1 MAAQKGKTF
10 VLKIGDG
17 ATSEVFVTIGGM
29 RTTAITINNTSVDIT
44 DKDSDSWTELLA
56 DAGGRNVTIRAGGVF
71 KDTAAET
78 SVLDAAMQALIDNYE
93 VVFEDGSKF
102 SGGFQIES
110 LEYTGDNNDVRQYSF
125 NLVSSGE
132 ITFTPAA

>member
-17 ATSEVFVTIGGM
+17 ATTEAFTTVGGM
-29 RTTAITINNTSVDIT
+29 RSTAIAINNTSVDIT

-56 DAGGRNVTIRAGGVF
+56 DAGGRNVTVRASGIF
-71 KDTAAET
+71 KDTASET
-78 SVLDAAMQALIDNYE
+78 TVLNAAMAGLIDNYE

-102 SGGFQIES
+102 SGGFQIEN
-110 LEYTGDNNDVRQYSF
+110 LEYTGDNNDTRQYSF

-132 ITFTPAA
+132 ITFA